1 MKSFSGKV
9 AAITGAG
16 SGIGQALARALAA
29 EGCHLALSDVNEEGL
44 TETVKLCE
52 QRGVNVTSATVNVA
66 KRREVENWAKEVAR
80 DHGRINLIFNNAGV
94 AHAGAVADSSYTDYN
109 WIVDINFKG
118 VLYGTKTFLPY
129 LKEAPDGGHVVNISS
144 IFGLFAQPGM
154 SAYNATK
161 FAVRG
166 LTESLRQELDM
177 EDGKVSATCVHPGGI
192 KTNIAR
198 TARMDESMSELMG
211 EDTGTLTANFEK
223 LFRTTAD
230 EAAQAILKAVKRD
243 RRRLLIGAEAHATD
257 WMQRLL
263 PAGYQRLV
271 TGALTFNRQRQ
282 SAARRS

>member
-16 SGIGQALARALAA
+16 SGIGRALAKSLAA
-29 EGCHLALSDVNEEGL
+29 EGCHLALSDVNTEGL
-44 TETVKLCE
+44 AETVRLCE
-52 QRGVNVTSATVNVA
+52 EQGVNVTSATVNVA
-66 KRREVENWAKEVAR
+66 KRREVENWAKDVAR
-80 DHGRINLIFNNAGV
+80 EHGEINMIFNNAGV

-129 LKEAPDGGHVVNISS
+129 LKDAPGGGHVVNISS

-177 EDGKVSATCVHPGGI
+177 EGGNVSATCVHPGGI

-211 EDTGTLTANFEK
+211 EDTGALQANFEK

-243 RRRLLIGAEAHATD
+243 RRRLLIGADARATD

-271 TGALTFNRQRQ
+271 AGALKFNRQRQ

>member
-16 SGIGQALARALAA
+16 SGIGRALAQALATQ
-29 EGCHLALSDVNEEGL
+29 GCHLALSDVNEQDL
-44 TETVKLCE
+44 AETVRLCE
-52 QRGVNVTSATVNVA
+52 PQGVNVTSATVNVA
-66 KRREVENWAKEVAR
+66 KRREVENWAKAIAR

-94 AHAGAVADSSYTDYN
+94 AHAGAVADASYTDYN

-129 LKEAPDGGHVVNISS
+129 LKDAPDGGHVVNISS

-177 EDGKVSATCVHPGGI
+177 EDSGVSATCVHPGGI

-198 TARMDESMSELMG
+198 TARMDESLSELMG
-211 EDTGTLTANFEK
+211 EDTGTLKANFET

-230 EAAQAILKAVKRD
+230 ESAQAILKAVKRD
-243 RRRLLIGAEAHATD
+243 RRRLLIGAEAHASD

-263 PAGYQRLV
+263 PAGYQRLI
-271 TGALTFNRQRQ
+271 TGALKFNRQRQ
-282 SAARRS
+282 GTARRR